1 LNRLS
6 SSSPQVRACAWLL
19 AVVLLAVGCAP
30 TAPRWD
36 LTERMQAAAGGRA
49 MVVSAHPL
57 ATAVG
62 VDILRRGGNAADAA
76 VAVGF
81 ALAVVHPAA
90 GNLGGGGFLL
100 LRGADGKVA
109 ALDYRE
115 TAPALATPRM
125 YLDAGGHATEGSLNG
140 PLAAGVPGSV
150 AGLAELLARH
160 GRLPLAEL
168 IAPAVALARGGFA
181 LDAERCRDI
190 DKESDRLARFPA
202 SAAVFLPRGVP
213 PVAGDRLV
221 QEDLAR
227 TLEAI
232 AQEGPSAFY
241 RGWIADRIVEEMRR
255 GGGLVSHQDLAGY
268 RPIWRTPVTFTYR
281 GYTVHSMPPPSS
293 GGFTLAEILNML
305 EEEPPAPRGSV
316 AQQHILAEV
325 MRRAFADR
333 NYYLGD
339 PEFVAMPLADLV
351 SQEYAAGR
359 RADIDPRH
367 ASRSEGITP
376 GLAEPT
382 HTTHYT
388 IADAEGMVVSVTTTI
403 NSDFGSAALVGGAGF
418 LLNNEMDDFTTVP
431 GQANQFGLIQGE
443 ANAIRPGK
451 RMLSAMAPTI
461 VVDPAGQVRLAL
473 GSPGGPRIISAVA
486 QVILNVVDYGMS
498 LPAAVAAPRI
508 HHQHLPD
515 RLIYERGGLASAN
528 LEQLE
533 AMGHRLEPR
542 DGPIGEVAAILRTPE
557 GWVGVAD
564 PRMQGSA
571 AGY

>member
-1 LNRLS
+1 
-6 SSSPQVRACAWLL
+6 
-19 AVVLLAVGCAP
+19 
-30 TAPRWD
+30 
-36 LTERMQAAAGGRA
+36 

-57 ATAVG
+57 ATAIG
-62 VDILRRGGNAADAA
+62 VEVLRRGGNAADAA

-125 YLDAGGHATEGSLNG
+125 YLDAGGNATEGSLNG

-160 GRLPLAEL
+160 GRLPLADL

-181 LDAERCRDI
+181 LDEERCRDI
-190 DKESDRLARFPA
+190 DEESDRLARFPA
-202 SAAVFLPRGVP
+202 SAAIFLSRGVP
-213 PVAGDRLV
+213 PVEGERLV

-232 AQEGPSAFY
+232 AREGPSAFY
-241 RGWIADRIVEEMRR
+241 RGGIADRIVEEMRR

-268 RPIWRTPVTFTYR
+268 RPIWRDPVTFTYR

-293 GGFTLAEILNML
+293 GGVALAEILNML
-305 EEEPPAPRGSV
+305 EEGPPAPPGSV
-316 AQQHILAEV
+316 AQQHFLAEV

-333 NYYLGD
+333 NHYLGD
-339 PEFVAMPLADLV
+339 PEFVAVPLAELV
-351 SQEYAAGR
+351 SQTYAAGR
-359 RADIDPRH
+359 LADFDPLQ
-367 ASRSEGITP
+367 ASRSETIAP
-376 GLAEPT
+376 GLPEPT

-403 NSDFGSAALVGGAGF
+403 NSSFGSAALVSGAGF
-418 LLNNEMDDFTTVP
+418 LLNNEMDDFTTAP
-431 GQANQFGLIQGE
+431 GQPNQFGLIQGE

-451 RMLSAMAPTI
+451 RMLSAMAPTL
-461 VVDPAGQVRLAL
+461 VVDPAGEVRLAL

-486 QVILNVVDYGMS
+486 QVIVNVVDYGMS

-515 RLIYERGGLASAN
+515 RLVYERGGLASAN
-528 LEQLE
+528 RRQLE
-533 AMGHRLEPR
+533 AMGHALEPR
-542 DGPIGEVAAILRTPE
+542 DGPIGQVAAILRTPE

-564 PRMQGSA
+564 PRMQGGA